1 MQRWLGEV
9 CKRSRAEMEII
20 RAGAEHLHLVAPLF
34 DAYRQFYRQP
44 ADLAAALRY
53 IEQRLKNHDA
63 VIFLAVTQERGPEG
77 LGFVQ
82 LYPSLAS
89 IPMKPIWILYDLF
102 VAPAARKSGVGRGLM
117 ERATQH
123 ARETGADSIILETAS
138 DNHAGQR
145 LYERLG
151 YKRDD
156 VFYRYALSLSKVG

>member
-1 MQRWLGEV
+1 
-9 CKRSRAEMEII
+9 
-20 RAGAEHLHLVAPLF
+20 
-34 DAYRQFYRQP
+34 
-44 ADLAAALRY
+44 
-53 IEQRLKNHDA
+53 
-63 VIFLAVTQERGPEG
+63 
-77 LGFVQ
+77 
-82 LYPSLAS
+82 
-89 IPMKPIWILYDLF
+89 
-102 VAPAARKSGVGRGLM
+102 M